1 MVDILDT
8 DTSNRPTSDRV
19 MIALRKIIQ
28 ALDLNSKQLVKRV
41 GLTGPQLVILQEI
54 AHLGEVSIGEIAQA
68 VSLRQATVTGILER
82 MEKRGLIMRRRS
94 EHDKRRVMVSITDDG
109 KGVLKKAPP
118 LMQETFVDR
127 FYGLQ
132 EWEQNM
138 ILVSLQRLVSIMD
151 AQTIRA
157 APFLA
162 SGTLDA
168 PDIKK

>member
-1 MVDILDT
+1 
-8 DTSNRPTSDRV
+8 

-28 ALDLNSKQLVKRV
+28 ALDLNSRQLVKRV

-54 AHLGEVSIGEIAQA
+54 AHLGEVNVGEIAQA

-82 MEKRGLIMRRRS
+82 MEKRELILRRRS
-94 EHDKRRVMVSITDDG
+94 EHDKRRVMVSITASG
-109 KGVLKKAPP
+109 KALLKEAPP
-118 LMQETFVDR
+118 LMQETFVER

-162 SGTLDA
+162 SGTLDDPGA
-168 PDIKK
+168 KK